1 MVVEKDIVAISIPFS
16 AGVVTAAL
24 VPPGSDVPYWLAAGS
39 LSAAAG
45 LLCALAGRGG
55 RTWPRHWDRIG
66 RATLPAPSLTKG
78 APMATA

>member
-45 LLCALAGRGG
+45 LLCALTGRGG
-55 RTWPRHWDRIG
+55 RTWAALALYFILGVFCGASAAADRKS
-66 RATLPAPSLTKG
+66 TV
-78 APMATA
+78 